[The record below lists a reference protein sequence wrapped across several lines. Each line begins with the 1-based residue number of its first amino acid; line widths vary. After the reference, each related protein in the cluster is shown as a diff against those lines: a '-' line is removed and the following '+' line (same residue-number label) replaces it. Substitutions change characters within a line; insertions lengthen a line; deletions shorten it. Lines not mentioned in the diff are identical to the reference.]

1 MHAEKSVLKS
11 VLIVDDDPDIR
22 SLLHAALRPK
32 GLSVESACD
41 GVDALSR
48 LRNKPFD
55 LILLDILM
63 PAMDGLTLL
72 PKVHQIQPDIKVV
85 VMTAAN
91 TPANLIA
98 SIREQAFSYFSKP
111 FSTDAVVDTVLR
123 ALEATV
129 DKDEIEVMSARP
141 EWISLEV
148 RCRLET
154 ADRLAQ
160 FFRALNMGLTPEQQE
175 HVITAFREL
184 LMNAIEH
191 GAHWDPAK
199 KVHLTYIRTPRAV
212 IYYIRDPGEGFSM
225 ENLPH
230 AAVSNPPNA
239 PIEHAEV
246 RNHMGMRPGGFGIL
260 LTRQLVDDVIY
271 NEKGNEVLLIKY
283 LNGGTPPGNISSAAD
298 LF

>member
-1 MHAEKSVLKS
+1 MHAEKSVFKS
-11 VLIVDDDPDIR
+11 VLIVDDDPDIH
-22 SLLHAALRPK
+22 SLLHAALSPK
-32 GLSVESACD
+32 DLNVESACD
-41 GVDALSR
+41 GLDALRR

-63 PAMDGLTLL
+63 PDMDGLALL
-72 PKVHQIQPDIKVV
+72 PKVHEIRPDIKVV

-111 FSTDAVVDTVLR
+111 FCTDTVVDTVLR

-129 DKDEIEVMSARP
+129 DKDDIEVMSARP

-160 FFRALNMGLTPEQQE
+160 FFRALNMGLSAEQQE
-175 HVITAFREL
+175 QVITAFREL

-191 GAHWDPAK
+191 GCHWDPAK

-230 AAVSNPPNA
+230 AAVSNRPEA

-246 RNHMGMRPGGFGIL
+246 RNEMGMRPGGFGIL
-260 LTRQLVDDVIY
+260 LSRQLVDDVIY

-283 LNGGTPPGNISSAAD
+283 LNGGAPAANINSGSD

>member
-1 MHAEKSVLKS
+1 MLGGKS
-11 VLIVDDDPDIR
+11 VLIVDDDPDIH
-22 SLLHAALRPK
+22 SQLHAALSQK
-32 GLSVESACD
+32 HLNVESACD
-41 GVDALSR
+41 GMDALRR
-48 LRNKPFD
+48 LKNKRFD

-63 PAMDGLTLL
+63 PAKDGLALL
-72 PKVHQIQPDIKVV
+72 PKVHEIQPDIKVV
-85 VMTAAN
+85 AMTAAN

-111 FSTDAVVDTVLR
+111 FSTEAVVDSVLH
-123 ALEATV
+123 ALEATM
-129 DKDEIEVMSARP
+129 DKDDIEVISARP
-141 EWISLEV
+141 EWISLQV

-160 FFRALNMGLTPEQQE
+160 FFRALPMGLTAEQQE
-175 HVITAFREL
+175 QVITAFREL

-191 GAHWDPAK
+191 GGHWDPAK
-199 KVHLTYIRTPRAV
+199 RVHLTYIRTPRAV
-212 IYYIRDPGEGFSM
+212 IYYIRDPGDGFSL

-230 AAVSNPPNA
+230 AAVSNRPDS
-239 PIEHAEV
+239 PIGHAEV
-246 RNHMGMRPGGFGIL
+246 RSEMGMRPGGFGIL

-283 LNGGTPPGNISSAAD
+283 MNGVSPVVKIASGSD